1 MFGKASQSRRYVD
14 KPLLLPAV
22 ADVRCSFTFDFEKK
36 TNIRG
41 KNQTENSDVNE
52 KEISRFA
59 LDSKFK
65 NSLIETSVRLLP

>member
-1 MFGKASQSRRYVD
+1 MFGKTSQSPWLAD
-14 KPLLLPAV
+14 KSLLPPAI

-36 TNIRG
+36 TNISG
-41 KNQTENSDVNE
+41 QNQTENSDVNE